1 MVNLWTL
8 HLWNSGVFLDFQ
20 EHFFWLYLSHFPKY
34 ENIPFLFNVD
44 DMWKI
49 NSGSITSNSRFISN
63 SCAVLSRSIFTRK
76 DQIWSVDTSVLL
88 RNMFYCFIPQD
99 MNSLLSY
106 NWRLKKKHMLVNQI
120 SAFFFFHSREVA
132 SLSYLP
138 IRKKRTWQK
147 VYLSW
152 LYEANRMQ
160 KSNTGPAEKS
170 VPLKSIKIH
179 LLNPFFI
186 PSSGDF
192 SQLTPWE
199 PWCS

>member
-120 SAFFFFHSREVA
+120 SAFFFFSFKGSGLPQLSANKEETDLAKSLFKLALWSQQNAEIKYGTGRKICAFEVN
-132 SLSYLP
+132 
-138 IRKKRTWQK
+138 K
-147 VYLSW
+147 
-152 LYEANRMQ
+152 
-160 KSNTGPAEKS
+160 
-170 VPLKSIKIH
+170 
-179 LLNPFFI
+179 NPS
-186 PSSGDF
+186 P
-192 SQLTPWE
+192 
-199 PWCS
+199 